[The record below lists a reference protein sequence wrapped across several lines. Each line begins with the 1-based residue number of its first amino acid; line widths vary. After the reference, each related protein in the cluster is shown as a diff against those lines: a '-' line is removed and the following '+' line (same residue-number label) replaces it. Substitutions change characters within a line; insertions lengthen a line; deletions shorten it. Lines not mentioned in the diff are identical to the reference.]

1 MRMIKV
7 EYVCMCGNRVLPPP
21 QKQYHCEDKMGYW
34 PVDKSMEIICGGCGQ
49 TMKLKVTKETIET
62 KTETIRKEN

>member
-7 EYVCMCGNRVLPPP
+7 EYVCGCGNRVLPPA
-21 QKQYHCEDKMGYW
+21 QKQYSCNSGPGYMPIDKNI
-34 PVDKSMEIICGGCGQ
+34 EIICGGCGQ
-49 TMKLKVTKETIET
+49 IMKLKVTKETTET